1 MEWSDAK
8 TYQLIE
14 LYEKNPVLYDVTS
27 QNYHN
32 RVAKFQ
38 AWDEISKECGIPGLE
53 FCFLAPDISN
63 FTESLLFVLLKRRSA
78 GDCIKQ

>member
-8 TYQLIE
+8 THQLIE
-14 LYEKNPVLYDVTS
+14 LYEKNPVLYDITS

-38 AWDEISKECGIPGLE
+38 ACDEISKECGIRGLE
-53 FCFLAPDISN
+53 FCFLTPDSSD

-78 GDCIKQ
+78 GVCIKQ

>member
-8 TYQLIE
+8 THQLIE
-14 LYEKNPVLYDVTS
+14 LYEKIQYFMTTT

-53 FCFLAPDISN
+53 FRFVTPDISN

-78 GDCIKQ
+78 GDCIKL

>member
-1 MEWSDAK
+1 MEWFDAK
-8 TYQLIE
+8 THQLIE
-14 LYEKNPVLYDVTS
+14 LYEKNPVLYDITT

-38 AWDEISKECGIPGLE
+38 AWDEISKECGLPGLE
-53 FCFLAPDISN
+53 FRFLTPDISN